1 MKKARYIRLA
11 DMLTTAIQEG
21 KLAPGTKL
29 PTHRAFAEQ
38 FNVALATATRAYGE
52 VERRG
57 MIVGEAGRG
66 TFVRDLGLPPTLGV
80 RQTDSNGLIDLVFN
94 MPGDAADADML
105 RAGLRRLAAAGD
117 LEAMLRYQ
125 PHAGRTHERRLFAE
139 SLASTLGS
147 IDPECL
153 LVTSGGQHGLATV
166 ALGLFRRGE
175 RIATDTLTYPGFKS
189 VAALQGLEIVPVEA
203 RRGVMDPDD
212 LERQCRTRKLRAV
225 YLMPTV
231 HNPLGVVMNEATRLH
246 LIEIARA
253 HDLLLIEDAA
263 YAFLEPDPPPSLIA
277 LAPERTIYVGGF
289 SKSLATGLRLGY
301 LIAPTTHTDRLLEAI
316 RATTWNAPALISGL
330 VTGWMED
337 GTLANSEETRR
348 RDGAERQ
355 QLCRTVL
362 GGSSIHS
369 HRNAGFA
376 WLPLEKSVRAEPI
389 VTRLR
394 EHGISASG
402 AEPFATTVA
411 VPQALRLAF
420 GGVPKDELEEVFQ
433 IVRGAVDGASMS

>member
-1 MKKARYIRLA
+1 M
-11 DMLTTAIQEG
+11 
-21 KLAPGTKL
+21 
-29 PTHRAFAEQ
+29 
-38 FNVALATATRAYGE
+38 
-52 VERRG
+52 
-57 MIVGEAGRG
+57 
-66 TFVRDLGLPPTLGV
+66 
-80 RQTDSNGLIDLVFN
+80 
-94 MPGDAADADML
+94 
-105 RAGLRRLAAAGD
+105 
-117 LEAMLRYQ
+117 
-125 PHAGRTHERRLFAE
+125 
-139 SLASTLGS
+139 
-147 IDPECL
+147 
-153 LVTSGGQHGLATV
+153 
-166 ALGLFRRGE
+166 
-175 RIATDTLTYPGFKS
+175 
-189 VAALQGLEIVPVEA
+189 
-203 RRGVMDPDD
+203 
-212 LERQCRTRKLRAV
+212 
-225 YLMPTV
+225 
-231 HNPLGVVMNEATRLH
+231 
-246 LIEIARA
+246 
-253 HDLLLIEDAA
+253 
-263 YAFLEPDPPPSLIA
+263 
-277 LAPERTIYVGGF
+277 
-289 SKSLATGLRLGY
+289 RLGY
-301 LIAPTTHTDRLLEAI
+301 LIAPTTHIDRLLEAV